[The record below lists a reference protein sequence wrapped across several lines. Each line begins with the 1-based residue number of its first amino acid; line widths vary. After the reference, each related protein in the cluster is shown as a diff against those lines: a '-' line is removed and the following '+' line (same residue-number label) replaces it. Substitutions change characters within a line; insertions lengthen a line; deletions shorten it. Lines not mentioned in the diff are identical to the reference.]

1 MKKKRTK
8 KRIKH
13 WIEYIGLILLRTF
26 FTLLPLNLVYFM
38 VKMLGRFTFHVI
50 RVRREVTME
59 NLRYSF
65 GSEYTEEQ
73 IRKIACDSYVN
84 IGITIFEMLIVQR
97 FEAKILE
104 RVDMTDSHILRSNVN
119 KDQGVIVVSCHF
131 GSWEIVGAALA
142 AAGMPMTVV
151 VKRLSNPYVDRMIYE
166 RRTGFGNKII
176 NHGVSVKYI
185 VNALKSKEIV
195 GLISDQDA
203 GGDGVFVD
211 FFGRKASTPR
221 GAAQLALKYNVP
233 IVVVMTLRTG
243 NGRYKGIF
251 KEITVDE
258 NDTIETVTQRYTA
271 YIEKVVRV
279 NPEQY
284 FWMHRRWKTEEP
296 SE

>member
-1 MKKKRTK
+1 MKKRHTT
-8 KRIKH
+8 KRIAH
-13 WIEYIGLILLRTF
+13 RIEYICLIFLRAV
-26 FTLLPLNLVYFM
+26 FTLLPLNLVYFI
-38 VKMLGRFTFHVI
+38 VKMLGKFTFHVI
-50 RVRREVTME
+50 RLRRNVTME
-59 NLRYSF
+59 NLRHSF
-65 GSEYTEEQ
+65 GSEYDEEQ
-73 IRKIACDSYVN
+73 IHRIACDSYVN
-84 IGITIFEMLIVQR
+84 IGITILEMLIVQR
-97 FEAKILE
+97 FEPQMLE
-104 RVDMTDSHILRSNVN
+104 RVDMTDSHILRSNFD

-185 VNALKSKEIV
+185 VNALKDKEIV

-203 GGDGVFVD
+203 GADGVFVN

-251 KEITVDE
+251 KEIAVNE
-258 NDTIETVTQRYTA
+258 NDTIETVTQRFTT
-271 YIEKVVRV
+271 YIEEVIRV

-284 FWMHRRWKTEEP
+284 FWMHRRWKTKKP